1 MAGAGLRDEGVHGRP
16 LPGMRYCS
24 LVACTGPAAV
34 DGASAVGGG
43 GRTHGFLLRIYP
55 CSSYRVCGVCSA
67 LAAGEQP
74 THPHSRGGGA
84 KK

>member
-34 DGASAVGGG
+34 DGASAVGAGG
-43 GRTHGFLLRIYP
+43 GHTAF
-55 CSSYRVCGVCSA
+55 C
-67 LAAGEQP
+67 
-74 THPHSRGGGA
+74 
-84 KK
+84 